1 MLTAAMPAKM
11 GRDILQKSDKILEL
25 FLWRSISVVECTVL
39 RLTNLYSRLSNH
51 KDLLI
56 IR

>member
-56 IR
+56 VR